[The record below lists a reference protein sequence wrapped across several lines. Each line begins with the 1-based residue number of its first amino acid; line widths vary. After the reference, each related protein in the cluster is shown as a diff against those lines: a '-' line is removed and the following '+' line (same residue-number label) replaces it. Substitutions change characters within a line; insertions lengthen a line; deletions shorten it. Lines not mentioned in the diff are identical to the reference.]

1 MKITCSTELYFMGT
15 VCGEHRHIGST
26 ISFTKNRIIVM
37 DLHTSSILYKFLN
50 LYDRTCFMEILY
62 MFLYYSILF
71 NMCIH
76 FLFSIAVHVHLS
88 IIFLFLKSSIFMTL
102 IINTKIHLMFCRNDI
117 LSLLNPYAINWKTC
131 HGKCFPNNVVYVT
144 LYISPITCNSCFAVI
159 LSLLFAV
166 AIAFYGQVV
175 TSLFFLI
182 YPTNYCFLQVC
193 GVLNNCNLSW
203 MTCRIQ
209 LINHD

>member
-1 MKITCSTELYFMGT
+1 MGT

-117 LSLLNPYAINWKTC
+117 LCLYWTLMLSTER
-131 HGKCFPNNVVYVT
+131 HVTVNVFLTMLFMWHYIYHPSHVT
-144 LYISPITCNSCFAVI
+144 VVL
-159 LSLLFAV
+159 LLFFHYFLLLRLLFTAKLSQVYFSWFILQIIVFCKFV
-166 AIAFYGQVV
+166 A
-175 TSLFFLI
+175 
-182 YPTNYCFLQVC
+182 C
-193 GVLNNCNLSW
+193 
-203 MTCRIQ
+203 
-209 LINHD
+209 